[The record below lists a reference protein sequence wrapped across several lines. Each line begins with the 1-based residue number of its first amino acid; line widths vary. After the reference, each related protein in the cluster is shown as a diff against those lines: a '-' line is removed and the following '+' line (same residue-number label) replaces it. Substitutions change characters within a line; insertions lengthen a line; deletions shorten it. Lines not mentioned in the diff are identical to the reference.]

1 MSGRIAVLMT
11 CHNRSDTTLAC
22 LAKLLPLLGD
32 MDRVYLVD
40 DGSRDGTTE
49 AVIGLNDSRI
59 HVIEGNGSLYWA
71 KGMNLAWRESVK
83 SCEKYDY
90 FLWINDDVELKTD
103 SIANLQKDHELTG
116 CKDGV
121 IVGTCATD
129 DTEQFSSY
137 GATDLDDRRYFPNS
151 QGPVRAEGWFNG
163 NVVLVPNAAYEKIGM
178 ISGDYSHAKADYDYA
193 ERLKRAGI
201 PFFASSHFVG
211 VCHNDFR
218 LKMSGLGLWQRMRM
232 FFKPG
237 YWNLADLFRFRRR
250 YWGLPR
256 AVLSVCHLVFQVVFR
271 SRGLMGIVS
280 RVEHEERVEGGRD
293 SEPCRTCRE
302 LMRMR
307 VERVER

>member
-49 AVIGLNDSRI
+49 AVVGLNDSRI

-83 SCEKYDY
+83 NCEKYDY
-90 FLWINDDVELKTD
+90 FLWLNDDVELKTD

-121 IVGTCATD
+121 IIGTCATD

-137 GATDLDDRRYFPNS
+137 GATDLDDRRYFPNF
-151 QGPVRAEGWFNG
+151 QGPVKAEGWFNG

-211 VCHNDFR
+211 VCQNDFR

-271 SRGLMGIVS
+271 SRGLMGIMS
-280 RVEHEERVEGGRD
+280 
-293 SEPCRTCRE
+293 
-302 LMRMR
+302 R
-307 VERVER
+307 VERVES